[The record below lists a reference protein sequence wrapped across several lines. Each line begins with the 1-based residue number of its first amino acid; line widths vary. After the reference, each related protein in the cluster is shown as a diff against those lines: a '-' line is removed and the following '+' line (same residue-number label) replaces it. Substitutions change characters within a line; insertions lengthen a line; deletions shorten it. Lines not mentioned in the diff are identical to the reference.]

1 MAGREPG
8 SSRQRLTS
16 VARVLVAL
24 AVVAGSV
31 LLAGSSPA
39 GACSCGG
46 GTGAEAFERA
56 DAVFAG
62 EVVAQRTDASFF
74 ERLVGMEGTERRIS
88 VAVDDVYKGT
98 VAEQVVV
105 RTHVQSTACGIEP
118 TVGATYL
125 LFARFG
131 DGSVPPDPEK
141 ADQLQ
146 VNSCDGTGPVSADA
160 LAGLPDPAPP
170 RPGGDGLG
178 WQVPIWLPPIA
189 VLTLVVAAAFAVVA
203 RNRTRRRRAA

>member
-1 MAGREPG
+1 
-8 SSRQRLTS
+8 
-16 VARVLVAL
+16 
-24 AVVAGSV
+24 
-31 LLAGSSPA
+31 
-39 GACSCGG
+39 
-46 GTGAEAFERA
+46 
-56 DAVFAG
+56 VFAG

-105 RTHVQSTACGIEP
+105 RTHVEATACGIEP

-146 VNSCDGTGPVSADA
+146 VNSCNGTGPVSADA
-160 LAGLPDPAPP
+160 LAGLPDPSPP
-170 RPGGDGLG
+170 RPGDDGLG
-178 WQVPIWLPPIA
+178 WQVPLWLPPIA
-189 VLTLVVAAAFAVVA
+189 VLAVAAAVCAVVA
-203 RNRTRRRRAA
+203 VHRNRRRRAT